1 MIFLKTKYNRPM
13 LKMYL
18 LLLLFICSFSK
29 LSAQKT
35 ATHLNF
41 NKSAISFEET
51 LPVGNGRL
59 GALVYGRTA
68 KERIALNEISLWS
81 GGVQDAN
88 RDSAYLFLKPI
99 QQLLLDGKN
108 KEAQLLLQ
116 KNFVSKDDG
125 SHFGSAAN
133 ARYGCYQTVGDLFL
147 EWKDT
152 ISKVSNYSR
161 TLDVEKAVAET
172 TFKRAGI
179 SYTEKVYTDF
189 EHDVTHIRFLASKKG
204 GLNFKISLFRKEH
217 ATISATTGYILMSG
231 QLPAGNEP
239 GMRFVTMVKPKVK
252 GGTIR
257 QEGNQLLIENAT
269 ECDLILNT
277 ETNYNPVSASLSQI
291 DLLSLCQR
299 KINKAYGA
307 TEETSFAA
315 HVRKYQSFYNRCK
328 LSFETENESKP
339 ITTNERLEQYQA
351 GKSDPNLPALY
362 FNFGRYLL
370 ISSSRP
376 GLMPANL
383 QGLWATEYQTPWNGD
398 YHLNIN
404 LQMNYWPAEVTN
416 LSALTQ
422 PLFQFTK
429 NLIPNGAKTAKAYYQ
444 ADGWVA
450 HVITNPWLYTAP
462 GEGAEWGSTLTG
474 GAWLSTHIWEHYL
487 YTQDVDF
494 LRSYYPVLKGAS
506 LFLKSVLVKEPKH
519 NWLVVSP
526 SNSPENTYITNEGF
540 KGQTAM
546 GPTMD
551 MQICRSIFN
560 ATIKAA
566 QILGTD
572 DKLSNELKIIVPQ
585 LAPNQI
591 GARGDINEWLEDWT
605 DAEPKHRH
613 VSHLF
618 GLYPY
623 DEITPWDSEK
633 LSQAA
638 RVTLNQRGDDGT
650 GWSKAWKINFWARL
664 ADGDHALLLLKELLK
679 PVKTTQLNMQKGGG
693 TYPNL
698 FCAHPPFQIDG
709 NFGGTAGIAEML
721 IQSHGKNN
729 VIRILPALPKDKDW
743 QSGSLKGFCARGGF
757 EIDAV
762 WRNGVLQQS
771 FIVNRQVSGVCTVLL
786 PESIN
791 VYDAKGKVIKKE
803 RNPDGT
809 VTFIAQKNEIY
820 SLRN

>member
-1 MIFLKTKYNRPM
+1 MPKL
-13 LKMYL
+13 YL
-18 LLLLFICSFSK
+18 LIVLFVFSLSR
-29 LSAQKT
+29 LSAQK
-35 ATHLNF
+35 AAIQVKF
-41 NKSAISFEET
+41 NKPATSFEEA
-51 LPVGNGRL
+51 LPLGNGRL
-59 GALVYGRTA
+59 GALVYGQTT
-68 KERIALNEISLWS
+68 KERIALNEITLWS
-81 GGVQDAN
+81 GGIQDAN
-88 RDSAYLFLKPI
+88 RDSAYLYLKPI

-108 KEAQLLLQ
+108 KEAQSLLQ

-125 SHFGSAAN
+125 SHYGNAAN
-133 ARYGCYQTVGDLFL
+133 TRYGCYQTVGDLFIQ
-147 EWKDT
+147 WKDT
-152 ISKVSNYSR
+152 LNKVSGYSR
-161 TLDVEKAVAET
+161 ALDIEKAVAET
-172 TFKRAGI
+172 RFIRNGVLF
-179 SYTEKVYTDF
+179 TEKVYTDF
-189 EHDVTHIRFLASKKG
+189 MSDVTHVKFSAGKAG

-217 ATISATTGYILMSG
+217 AAINSINHTIIMSG
-231 QLPAGNEP
+231 QLPAGKDL
-239 GMRFVTMVKPKVK
+239 GMKFITMVKPKLK
-252 GGTIR
+252 GGSVR
-257 QEGNQLLIENAT
+257 VEGNELVIENAT

-277 ETNYNPVSASLSQI
+277 ETNYNPVNASLSSV
-291 DLLSLCQR
+291 DLVSLCKN
-299 KINKAYGA
+299 KINKAFA
-307 TEETSFAA
+307 EAEDVSFLA
-315 HVRKYQSFYNRCK
+315 HVRKYQSFYNKCK
-328 LSFETENESKP
+328 LSFSSKDTNESL
-339 ITTNERLEQYQA
+339 TTNERLALYQA
-351 GKSDPNLPALY
+351 GKSDASLPALY

-370 ISSSRP
+370 ISSSRA

-429 NLIPNGAKTAKAYYQ
+429 NLVPSGTKTAKAYYN

-450 HVITNPWLYTAP
+450 HVIANPWLYTSP

-487 YTQDVDF
+487 YTKDVNF
-494 LRSYYPVLKGAS
+494 LNSYYPVLKGAA
-506 LFLKSVLVKEPKH
+506 LFLKSVLVKETKN

-526 SNSPENTYITNEGF
+526 SNSPENTYITADGF

-551 MQICRSIFN
+551 MQICRSIFY

-566 QILGTD
+566 QILKTD
-572 DKLSNELKIIVPQ
+572 ASLSRELEAIVPQ

-591 GARGDINEWLEDWT
+591 GARGDINEWLEDWA

-623 DEITPWDSEK
+623 DEITPWDNQK
-633 LSQAA
+633 LSEAA
-638 RVTLNQRGDDGT
+638 KQTLNQRGDDGT

-664 ADGDHALLLLKELLK
+664 GDGNHALLLLKELLR
-679 PVKTTQLNMQKGGG
+679 PVTGSKLNMQKGGG

-729 VIRILPALPKDKDW
+729 VISFLPALPADRDW

-762 WRNGVLQQS
+762 WQNGILQKS
-771 FIVNRQVSGVCTVLL
+771 TIVNKKVSGICMVLVPKHL
-786 PESIN
+786 NLYNS
-791 VYDAKGKVIKKE
+791 KGKAVKIE
-803 RNPDGT
+803 RDVDGT
-809 VTFIAQKNEIY
+809 VKFMAQKNEIY